1 MPESTPYLSP
11 AGEIYRPME
20 VYVARPRRRRTWVY
34 ILCFCLTLLTTLTV
48 GAHMQLN
55 FQGGLPAFAQPDE
68 SVSFFPI
75 LWALRHPANLLL
87 GLPFAATLMLI
98 LFSHEMG
105 HYLYCRYYG
114 VEATL
119 PCFVPFP
126 SLIGTLGAFIRIRS
140 PIYSR
145 SALFDI
151 GIAGPIA
158 GFVVACVALVP
169 GLLLS
174 RPIQPGSVP
183 PAIELGYPLIF
194 WLANHLL
201 HGHAALPLAAVDLHP
216 IAVAAWAGMFATAMN
231 LLPGGQLDGG
241 HIIFAINPRA
251 HQLVSTL
258 TIVAL
263 LPLGYYGWTGW
274 IIWAILLRATA
285 MRHPVVPLY
294 PRLTRGRQWMG
305 FVALAMFVLT
315 FSPAPLRNS
324 SAREVFPQL
333 RDSLHATYQ
342 DVLHR
347 R

>member
-1 MPESTPYLSP
+1 MPEFSPSLSTP
-11 AGEIYRPME
+11 GEIYRPTE
-20 VYVARPRRRRTWVY
+20 VYVARPRRRRTWIYV
-34 ILCFCLTLLTTLTV
+34 LCLCLTVLTTLTV

-55 FQGGLPAFAQPDE
+55 FRAGLPAFAQPDE

-75 LWALRHPANLLL
+75 VWALQHPSNLLL

-140 PIYSR
+140 PIHSR

-158 GFVVACVALVP
+158 GFVVACVALVS
-169 GLLLS
+169 GLMLS
-174 RPIQPGSVP
+174 RPAPIGSVP
-183 PAIELGYPLIF
+183 APIELGYPLIF
-194 WLANHLL
+194 WLTNHLV
-201 HGHAALPLAAVDLHP
+201 HGAAIPLATIDLHP
-216 IAVAAWAGMFATAMN
+216 VAIAAWAGMFATAMN

-241 HIIFAINPRA
+241 HIIFAINPRW

-258 TIVAL
+258 TIAAL
-263 LPLGYYGWTGW
+263 LPLGYYGWMGW
-274 IIWAILLRATA
+274 IIWAILLRLTA
-285 MRHPVVPLY
+285 LRHPMVPMY
-294 PRLTRGRQWMG
+294 PRITRGRKWMG
-305 FVALAMFVLT
+305 LAGLAMFVLT
-315 FSPAPLRNS
+315 FTPAPLRHS

-333 RDSLHATYQ
+333 RDSLHETYQ
-342 DVLHR
+342 DVMHR